1 MLMQLRIRNIALI
14 EELTVDFAEGM
25 NCLTGETGAGKSI
38 LIDAIQCMLGFRT
51 SKELIRTGCDSAYA
65 EGVFYADDPEISA
78 FLDEIGIAEEEDHT
92 LVLQRELSL
101 SGRNVCR
108 INGRLAAVSLLRQL
122 GDLLIDI
129 HGQNE
134 NQSLT
139 KTQAHIKL
147 LDAYGGTEIDRLKTK
162 YETGRKAFQ
171 QLYRSLEK
179 FSGDPIE
186 RERMADLYTYQ
197 IEEIDKSNV
206 YSGEEDELNEKRVL
220 LANSGKI
227 TEALNGA
234 KDIIN
239 GGEFGETSIADQLA
253 GVKTFLSSIAG
264 YAEEYQ
270 ELLSRTEEVSYL
282 LEDIAADLRACMER
296 VTFDPSELDATEER
310 INTIYKLKR
319 KYGGTIDEI
328 LEYAAKTRTLLEE
341 LIAGEE
347 TVKKIL
353 QQLEGQNE
361 ELRAICEDLNF
372 SRVKAAKR
380 LAEQVMA
387 ELESLEMSKAKFY
400 TEIIFHD
407 EKDQNGYYNFTKD
420 GLDAVEF
427 LISANPGEP
436 LKPLAK
442 IASGGELSRIML
454 AIKTILAD
462 ADRISTLI
470 FDEIDTGISGKAAKS
485 VAQKLKSISK
495 NHQVICVTHHAQ
507 IAAAADHNIYIRKY
521 FDGTATVTEIETLD
535 EKAKIKEISRLLDG
549 DSDSE
554 ITTIHA
560 RELIAKFRSN

>member
-206 YSGEEDELNEKRVL
+206 YSGEEDELNEKRIL

-353 QQLEGQNE
+353 QQLESQNE

>member
-206 YSGEEDELNEKRVL
+206 YSGEEDELNEKRIL

-353 QQLEGQNE
+353 QQLESQNE

-470 FDEIDTGISGKAAKS
+470 FDEIDTGISGQAAKS